1 MATAVATTTEQP
13 SGEHREQFLAFVG
26 DTETYAVIDQVVGE
40 MMLPHASIRQGSVK
54 DAVKQLG
61 EQRSPKLLLIDV
73 SGSDLPL
80 SDINA
85 LADVCEPGVTV
96 LAVGDRNDCGLFR
109 DLLQHGVADYLVKP
123 ITPILLQKA
132 ILAATDQTGVIRS
145 NNKLGKLVAVTGT
158 RGGVG
163 ATTVATS
170 VAWLIAQERRRR
182 VALVDLD
189 LQFGTVALSLDLE
202 PSHGLREALENPNR
216 IDGLFMDRVL
226 IQHSERLFVL
236 SAEESPDETLLLDY
250 GAVEL
255 LMTELRNKFHYVIV
269 DVPRSP
275 NACTQQI
282 LQSATDLLLVTDLS
296 LAGMR
301 DTMRLTGMLPTTN
314 ASCNTTLVVNRV
326 GEHKQGE
333 MPRAEFEKG
342 VSRKLDLLLPFDAK
356 TVAAATNFGQPVAV
370 GQGSGRR
377 PACARSPGVCA
388 VRRRAPPGRAPACGR
403 SCSRKPKG
411 AKCSVDVPRRRRLPR
426 QAPRHPPRGP
436 PRRAG
441 PPPPPAP
448 AAPVRAA
455 PPPPPSNQA
464 ANEKRAAAAKAVF
477 GRIQMGLLERI
488 DASAAAKLSREEL
501 QRQIAELIAEIVTE
515 EKLSVTSREQQELT
529 VTLVDDMVGFGP
541 LEPLLADETVNDI
554 MVNGPHQVYVERKGK
569 LELTDIRFRDNGHVM
584 NIAQRIVTRIGRRV
598 DETCPIADARL
609 PDGSRVNIIAPP
621 LAIDG
626 CSISIRKFS
635 KKSITLD
642 VMIRQR
648 NMAEN
653 LGKVLKIAAACRLNV
668 VISGG
673 TGSGKTTMLNAMS
686 HLIDPA
692 ERVVTI
698 EDAAELQL
706 QQPHVVR
713 LETRPP
719 NLEGTGEITMRDLV
733 KNALRMRPDR
743 IICGEVRGPEALDM
757 LQAMNTGHDGSMCTL
772 HANNPREALTRM
784 ENMIGMASV

>member
-1 MATAVATTTEQP
+1 M
-13 SGEHREQFLAFVG
+13 F
-26 DTETYAVIDQVVGE
+26 
-40 MMLPHASIRQGSVK
+40 
-54 DAVKQLG
+54 
-61 EQRSPKLLLIDV
+61 
-73 SGSDLPL
+73 
-80 SDINA
+80 
-85 LADVCEPGVTV
+85 
-96 LAVGDRNDCGLFR
+96 
-109 DLLQHGVADYLVKP
+109 
-123 ITPILLQKA
+123 
-132 ILAATDQTGVIRS
+132 
-145 NNKLGKLVAVTGT
+145 
-158 RGGVG
+158 
-163 ATTVATS
+163 
-170 VAWLIAQERRRR
+170 
-182 VALVDLD
+182 
-189 LQFGTVALSLDLE
+189 
-202 PSHGLREALENPNR
+202 
-216 IDGLFMDRVL
+216 
-226 IQHSERLFVL
+226 
-236 SAEESPDETLLLDY
+236 
-250 GAVEL
+250 
-255 LMTELRNKFHYVIV
+255 
-269 DVPRSP
+269 
-275 NACTQQI
+275 
-282 LQSATDLLLVTDLS
+282 
-296 LAGMR
+296 
-301 DTMRLTGMLPTTN
+301 
-314 ASCNTTLVVNRV
+314 
-326 GEHKQGE
+326 
-333 MPRAEFEKG
+333 
-342 VSRKLDLLLPFDAK
+342 
-356 TVAAATNFGQPVAV
+356 
-370 GQGSGRR
+370 GRR
-377 PACARSPGVCA
+377 QQAEAPATPSSPPSA
-388 VRRRAPPGRAPACGR
+388 QRPASPAPAAPP
-403 SCSRKPKG
+403 
-411 AKCSVDVPRRRRLPR
+411 
-426 QAPRHPPRGP
+426 
-436 PRRAG
+436 

-448 AAPVRAA
+448 ARAA
-455 PPPPPSNQA
+455 VPPMTGNQA
-464 ANEKRAAAAKAVF
+464 ATEKRLAAAKAVF

-501 QRQIAELIAEIVTE
+501 QRQIAELIGEIVTE
-515 EKLSVTSREQQELT
+515 EKLSVSSREQQELT

-541 LEPLLADETVNDI
+541 LEPLLADESVNDI
-554 MVNGPHQVYVERKGK
+554 MVNGSQQVYVERKGK
-569 LELTDIRFRDNGHVM
+569 LEITDIRFRDNAHVM

-784 ENMIGMASV
+784 ENMIGMASVNLPSKAVRTQITGAVNLIVQIQRMRDGIRRVTHVTEVIGMEGEVITTQDLFTFDFQGENRDGTLIGQFKSSGVRPHFAKRAAYFGLDRALQQAMMT